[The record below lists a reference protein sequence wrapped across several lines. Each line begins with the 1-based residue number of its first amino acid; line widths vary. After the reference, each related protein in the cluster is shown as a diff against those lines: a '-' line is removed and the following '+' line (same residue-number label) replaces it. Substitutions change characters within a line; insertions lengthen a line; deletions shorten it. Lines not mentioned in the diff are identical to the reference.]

1 MFYKVLCT
9 PLLKLQVLFIK
20 PTSSKLIVTHF
31 EGIAIFD
38 VVFARINETLCPL
51 SELFSFCAIVCLLQ
65 IQKHL
70 YHVSKEDVKWLSYL
84 GVEYYLGKI
93 T

>member
-1 MFYKVLCT
+1 MFHKVLCT
-9 PLLKLQVLFIK
+9 PLIKLKVLFINC
-20 PTSSKLIVTHF
+20 TSSKFIVTHF
-31 EGIAIFD
+31 EDIAMFD

-51 SELFSFCAIVCLLQ
+51 CELFSICAIVCLLQ